1 MQTKEYL
8 EYIVDHIHST
18 VFATVDSQGRPVTCA
33 IDLMDYDE
41 NSLYFLTAKGKNF
54 YDRLKANENI
64 AFTAMKGEDTLSCVA
79 VSVQGKAKEI
89 GPDRLPD
96 LFRKNPYMEK
106 IYPDVR
112 SHSAL
117 TVFKIYEGTGEWFD
131 LSKLPIERASF
142 FFRRSTG
149 KRNRLFCDGQMYW
162 LQAVLFQMSA
172 EVYRHFKKACGY
184 SARTLSALRKLL

>member
-64 AFTAMKGEDTLSCVA
+64 AFTAMKGRTGCPTC
-79 VSVQGKAKEI
+79 SVKIPIWRRFILMCAPTARSQYSKFTREPENGLTSPNFLLN
-89 GPDRLPD
+89 GP
-96 LFRKNPYMEK
+96 
-106 IYPDVR
+106 
-112 SHSAL
+112 
-117 TVFKIYEGTGEWFD
+117 
-131 LSKLPIERASF
+131 ASF
-142 FFRRSTG
+142 SVEHR
-149 KRNRLFCDGQMYW
+149 Q
-162 LQAVLFQMSA
+162 
-172 EVYRHFKKACGY
+172 KKPAI
-184 SARTLSALRKLL
+184 L